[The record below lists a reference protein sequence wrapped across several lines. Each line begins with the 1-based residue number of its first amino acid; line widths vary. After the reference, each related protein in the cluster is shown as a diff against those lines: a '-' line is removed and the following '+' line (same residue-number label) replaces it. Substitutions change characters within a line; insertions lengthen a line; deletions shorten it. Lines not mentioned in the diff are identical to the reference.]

1 MKAKQGGAGA
11 ERAFEADPDAV
22 YAYVARFFA
31 SLAAAGVE
39 HVVISPGSRSTP
51 LAICAERCPTLRTWI
66 ELDERAAA
74 FFALGIAKATGKPAA
89 LVCTSGTAA
98 ANYLP
103 AIVEAHHARVPL
115 VVLTADRPSEL
126 RDFGAGQTIEQ
137 PGLYGRHPR
146 WCVEVPIP
154 ETGRDALRHA
164 GILAAR
170 AVEMAAA
177 RPAGAV
183 HLNWPLREP
192 LAPTARSLAAA
203 DAANASASANGAGAT
218 RFSQA
223 SLVAAPDDVDELVAL
238 VSRSERGVVC
248 CGPMDADARLA
259 SALAAFS
266 THAGWPIFAD
276 PASQLRRGP
285 WTRGAAILDAGDLL
299 ARAPGFSAAHPPEVV
314 IRIGDPPV
322 SKAQRLWL
330 EAAAPRAVWW
340 LDEGGQWG
348 EPSRQATRVV
358 RGGAASLLESA
369 ASRLAEMPA
378 RSRGWCE
385 AFVAANARARSA
397 LGLASASGA
406 ADSATGAALRVDSG
420 SSFAAALVEALP
432 ANGQLFASNSMPI
445 RLLDL
450 ALTTGSDPLRVF
462 CNRGASGIDGIT
474 STALGVA
481 AATGRPTLLFTGDLA
496 FLHDLTGLL
505 LARREAI
512 PLVIAVLDDGG
523 GGIFSFL
530 PVAEQGE
537 AVAFDRLFR
546 TPHGI
551 DLARAAALFELDYE
565 AVGSASGLAKV
576 LAAALARP
584 RVSIVHVKVDP
595 EENTR
600 QFRAA
605 IDRACSAVDVDVD
618 IDVDVDVDADTD
630 TDTDTGR
637 SVFVEAGGIRL
648 HAVVDEPREP
658 ARRRVGAPIPE
669 ILVLHGFTGAA
680 ESMEGVARRLSDR
693 ARIARL
699 DLVGHGESDAPLEL
713 APYAMEACATQIAE
727 AAIALGFDR
736 PYLLGYSMG
745 GRAALASAL
754 ARPQAFAGLVLVGAT
769 AGIADP
775 KARTERIAA
784 DRALA
789 ESIEQ
794 GGLERFVEAWMAQP
808 LFASQARLGREA
820 LARARRQRLA
830 NRPTALANSLRG
842 MGAGAQAP
850 LHERLGRY
858 AGRVL
863 LVVGEEDLKFRAIA
877 KDLAQALPDARIE
890 VIEGA
895 GHAAHLEA
903 PDRFAAVVRDFVGG
917 AS

>member
-1 MKAKQGGAGA
+1 MKAKQGDAGA

-39 HVVISPGSRSTP
+39 HVVLSPGSRSTP

-137 PGLYGRHPR
+137 PGLYGRLPR

-164 GILAAR
+164 EILAAR

-192 LAPTARSLAAA
+192 LAPRARSLAAA

-218 RFSQA
+218 RFSRA
-223 SLVAAPDDVDELVAL
+223 ALVAAPEDVDELVAL

-276 PASQLRRGP
+276 PASQLRRGA

-358 RGGAASLLESA
+358 RGGAASLLEA
-369 ASRLAEMPA
+369 ASSRLADRPPRA
-378 RSRGWCE
+378 RGWCE

-420 SSFAAALVEALP
+420 SSFAAAVVEALP

-537 AVAFDRLFR
+537 AIAFDRLFR

-605 IDRACSAVDVDVD
+605 IARACSAVDIG
-618 IDVDVDVDADTD
+618 IDLAAGAGAGADANA
-630 TDTDTGR
+630 GR

-648 HAVVDEPREP
+648 HAVVDEPRAP
-658 ARRRVGAPIPE
+658 APLRAGAPIPE

-680 ESMEGVARRLSDR
+680 ESMEGVGRHLSDR
-693 ARIARL
+693 ARVARL
-699 DLVGHGESDAPLEL
+699 DLVGHGASEAPLEL
-713 APYAMEACATQIAE
+713 APYGMEACATQIAE
-727 AAIALGFDR
+727 AAHALGFAR
-736 PYLLGYSMG
+736 PYLIGYSMG
-745 GRAALASAL
+745 GRAALAAAL
-754 ARPQAFAGLVLVGAT
+754 ARPRAFAGLVLVGAT

-775 KARTERIAA
+775 TARAERIAA

-789 ESIEQ
+789 DSIEQ

-808 LFASQARLGREA
+808 LFASQARLGREV

-830 NRPTALANSLRG
+830 NRPAALANSLRG
-842 MGAGAQAP
+842 MGAGAQTP
-850 LHERLGRY
+850 LHDRLGHY
-858 AGRVL
+858 AGPVL

-877 KDLAQALPDARIE
+877 QDLAQALPDARIE

-903 PDRFAAVVRDFVGG
+903 PDRFAAVVRDFVGA